1 MKFNDLYEAFMSKLN
16 TTVSKTVTPK
26 NTQKDE
32 YVFDLGRKPT
42 DDDNKQIDQAM
53 STYKGSTKDANA
65 ITRHLTS
72 QGVKVRSV
80 KKKVPTTTRTTNTNT
95 KVSGTTGLQGNPVKK
110 DQNQDDEITENKFLT
125 TYKKLMGEAWYDDID
140 DSDAYNEPDVP
151 NYSEKNPKL
160 IKKFDNGVTIKMAE
174 LDDDEIKDTKNLM
187 FTISA
192 KGKIKYI
199 VMYEK
204 HGQGRSKVSVT
215 TGDMKKVE
223 HEVFAKEFPYVY
235 DYLKAEFV

>member
-1 MKFNDLYEAFMSKLN
+1 MKFNDLYEALMGKLG

-32 YVFDLGRKPT
+32 YDFDLGREAT
-42 DDDNKQIDQAM
+42 ADDNKQIDQAM
-53 STYKGSTKDANA
+53 SSYKGSTRDANA

-72 QGVKVRSV
+72 QGIKVKSV
-80 KKKVPTTTRTTNTNT
+80 KKKVPTTTGTTNT

-110 DQNQDDEITENKFLT
+110 DQEQAGEITENKFLE
-125 TYKKLMGEAWYDDID
+125 TYNKLMGEAWYDDID
-140 DSDAYNEPDVP
+140 DSDAYNEPDDP
-151 NYSEKNPKL
+151 NYTPKKPKL
-160 IKKFDNGVTIKMAE
+160 IKQFDDGVTIELVE
-174 LDDDEIKDTKNLM
+174 LDDDEIKEKDNLQ
-187 FTISA
+187 FIISA

-199 VMYEK
+199 VTYEK

-215 TGDMKKVE
+215 TGDKKRVE
-223 HEVFAKEFPYVY
+223 HEELAKDFPHVV